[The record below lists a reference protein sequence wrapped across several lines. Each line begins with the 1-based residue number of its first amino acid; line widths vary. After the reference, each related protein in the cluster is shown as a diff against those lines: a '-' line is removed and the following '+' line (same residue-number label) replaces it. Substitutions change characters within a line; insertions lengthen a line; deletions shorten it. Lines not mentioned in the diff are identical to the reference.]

1 MIDDAA
7 IICRCEDVTWG
18 EIRVQ
23 IEKGW
28 TTVEEIKRLTRAG
41 MGRCQGTTCRNMI
54 VKELARV
61 CQRAVGEMDGAVF
74 RPPLIPVQTGIY
86 AGVADHENR

>member
-1 MIDDAA
+1 
-7 IICRCEDVTWG
+7 
-18 EIRVQ
+18 
-23 IEKGW
+23 
-28 TTVEEIKRLTRAG
+28 
-41 MGRCQGTTCRNMI
+41 MI